1 MPSPPQV
8 SVILPTYNRA
18 ALLPRAMRSVLAQ
31 TYDDLELIVVDDAS
45 SDDTAEVIGQFEDP
59 RIRFLRHESNRGG
72 SAARNTGIEAAR
84 GRYIAFQ
91 DSDDEWMLDKLSRQV
106 AAMDEAGES
115 VGVVY
120 CSYLRC
126 MEKAAV
132 YVPEPHVRRREG
144 NLLPEILLHNFVGT
158 PTLLVRRECLE
169 AAGLFLEGL
178 PRFQDWELVIRLA
191 RACRFRLLEE
201 PLVIAHF
208 SAGNTSSNDAAAS
221 TAMDMILERHGAALR
236 EDPRVLANF
245 LGIAGHYKFLNV
257 SRSAGRAQLFGALRA
272 DPRNLKVLA
281 ALLLSLFGRGVYR
294 AVHSLSPG

>member
-1 MPSPPQV
+1 MSTPQV

-18 ALLPRAMRSVLAQ
+18 PLLPRAMRSVLAQ
-31 TYDDLELIVVDDAS
+31 TFRDLELIVVDDAS
-45 SDDTAEVIGQFEDP
+45 SDDTADVIRQFDDP
-59 RIRFLRHESNRGG
+59 RIRVLRHESNRGG

-91 DSDDEWMLDKLSRQV
+91 DSDDEWMLDKLCRQV

-120 CSYLRC
+120 CAYLRC
-126 MEKAAV
+126 MDGSAL
-132 YVPEPHVRRREG
+132 YVPEPHVQQREG
-144 NLLPEILLHNFVGT
+144 DVSREILLHNFVGT
-158 PTLLVRRECLE
+158 QALLVRRDCLD
-169 AAGLFLEGL
+169 AAGYFLEGL

-191 RACRFRLLEE
+191 QVSRFRLLPE
-201 PLVIAHF
+201 PLVICHF
-208 SAGNTSSNDAAAS
+208 TAGNISSNDAAAS

-257 SRSAGRAQLFGALRA
+257 SRSAGRAQLLGAVRA
-272 DPRNLKVLA
+272 NPRNLKVLA
-281 ALLLSLFGRGVYR
+281 ALLLSLFGRGAYR
-294 AVHSLSPG
+294 AVHRLRSG